1 MIGQISI
8 FDLLPE
14 QGIPAECLCNY
25 ITERRVATPVSS
37 EAKRL
42 IPDGSTKS
50 WSITTFLSS
59 DRQSWTGR
67 ASRRGLSSATILSK
81 GRSTLVFLL
90 GLDRQQRNKEGDRQ

>member
-25 ITERRVATPVSS
+25 ITERRVTTPVSS

-42 IPDGSTKS
+42 IPDGKYQ
-50 WSITTFLSS
+50 IMVDNHVLV
-59 DRQSWTGR
+59 RQSWTGR
-67 ASRRGLSSATILSK
+67 ASRRSLSSATILSK

-90 GLDRQQRNKEGDRQ
+90 GLDRQQRNEEGDRQ